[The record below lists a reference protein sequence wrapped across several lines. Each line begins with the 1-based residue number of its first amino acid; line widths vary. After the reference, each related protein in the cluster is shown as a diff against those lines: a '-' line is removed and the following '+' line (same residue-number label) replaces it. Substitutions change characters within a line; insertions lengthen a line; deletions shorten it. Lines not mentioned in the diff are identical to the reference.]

1 MGAIG
6 IDGARDMSDR
16 TRRMIVTSLITC
28 HIISCRLRLH
38 GRCL

>member
-28 HIISCRLRLH
+28 RILIADY
-38 GRCL
+38 GYMAAA